1 METQEQQTLDS
12 LVKQSI
18 ERAITSD
25 AIKERV
31 QAATDKAVS
40 ESIDSVFSYNSDFR
54 NGIKK
59 AIAAALPTVDVT
71 DLACLSHSVRHLIQ
85 KRLATLA
92 SETAAE
98 HVGKVLGDLLP
109 EGNVIAIKQLKEAYE
124 EKLRGLAI
132 DEECYCEIRN
142 ELVYS
147 WNIERSSLGSGGY
160 FDLWMSPHEDASR
173 YGGKDVVTLRFKPVG
188 DGLYEC
194 WNANAGY
201 GDVGVNSLFV
211 GPLYGF
217 DAMVFRLGTR
227 LAKLSMEQE

>member
-31 QAATDKAVS
+31 QAATDRAVS

-71 DLACLSHSVRHLIQ
+71 DLACLSHSVRHLVQ

-98 HVGKVLGDLLP
+98 HVEKVLIDLLP
-109 EGNVIAIKQLKEAYE
+109 EGNVISIKQLKEAYE

-132 DEECYCEIRN
+132 DDECHCDDKR

-147 WNIERSSLGSGGY
+147 WNVEHSRSGGH
-160 FDLWMSPHEDASR
+160 FDLWVSPHEDASR
-173 YGGKDVVTLRFKPVG
+173 YGGKDVVTLRFKPAE

-201 GDVGVNSLFV
+201 GDIGVNSLFV